1 MSEDRP
7 PPEPKK
13 TGGAK
18 KPLWL
23 LKQEERQK
31 QPKLEGQAGDF
42 KEKDATAMFSRSKDS
57 YNLEIRATQKRKEE
71 KRNEK
76 KHKPVGEDAVKSK
89 RRRVSTEQED
99 EDAGV
104 SAYKT

>member
-23 LKQEERQK
+23 LKHEERQK
-31 QPKLEGQAGDF
+31 QPKLESQAGDF

-57 YNLEIRATQKRKEE
+57 FNLEIRASKKRKEGKCNE
-71 KRNEK
+71 KR
-76 KHKPVGEDAVKSK
+76 HKLAKEDTVKSK

-104 SAYKT
+104 SADKT